1 VPAATGIKRL
11 GLAVAALLVA
21 GIGLL
26 LALSLVISADTVREA
41 VKSQIRSVTGL
52 DPVLRGDVAVSLFPT
67 GSVRF
72 NDISLGDNRTGAPAL
87 TAEQLRV
94 RLRFFPFL
102 LGRIEIADVT
112 LVRPTIMIA
121 FDSDGR
127 SNWGSHIDTLARAL
141 EPSPSRVSSFS
152 EIRIGDGTVILRD
165 EGYDFVETLTNV
177 EFALAWPS
185 ISKSFAATGR
195 FVWHDK
201 PIDGTLSLTDF
212 VAALNGK
219 RSGLKVRLSGT
230 PLKLAFDGYVS
241 SRPSLRM
248 EGTLV
253 ADSTSLRDTLHWISD
268 KTAEGAGLKR
278 FAIKAQTNV
287 VGRNISLSKVNID
300 LDGNVGEGVL
310 TFTHNGRQA
319 LQGTLAVEDLD
330 LTPYA
335 SAYRL
340 FTGDRDWNRVPIDFD
355 GLNNLDVDL
364 RLSAARVTIDNV
376 KLGRTAIA
384 ANLSRGTLNVAIG
397 ESQAFGGVIKGSL
410 ALADAARGAE
420 MRARLQF
427 SDVLLDRALDVLL
440 GVRRVAGRGNI
451 GITVDGTGRSVY
463 ELAKGLNGTIALTSR
478 KGAIAGVNIE
488 QLLKRLE
495 RNPLAARGD
504 FRGGKTPYDLLTVN
518 LKLTKG
524 VAHVEDMRLEAPGLR
539 LGLAG
544 SASISE
550 RDLDLTGTASLLTGP
565 DSKISPAFD
574 LPFVVQGRWDDPLV
588 WPDVQLLIRRSGAAA
603 PLLEAVRKRLKREQT
618 RQAAPQPSAPAQP
631 ASIPSEKPALTGR

>member
-1 VPAATGIKRL
+1 MV
-11 GLAVAALLVA
+11 
-21 GIGLL
+21 
-26 LALSLVISADTVREA
+26 LSLVIPADSVREA
-41 VKSQIRSVTGL
+41 VKAQIRSVTGL

-72 NDISLGDNRTGAPAL
+72 NDVSLGDNRTGASAL

-121 FDSDGR
+121 FASDGS
-127 SNWGSHIDTLARAL
+127 SNWAGHIETLARAL
-141 EPSPSRVSSFS
+141 EPSPARVNSFS

-165 EGYDFVETLTNV
+165 EGYDLVETLTQV

-201 PIDGTLSLTDF
+201 PIDATLSLTDF
-212 VAALNGK
+212 IAALTGN
-219 RSGLKVRLSGT
+219 RSGLKVRLSGA
-230 PLKLAFDGYVS
+230 PLKFAFDGYIS

-248 EGTLV
+248 EGTVV
-253 ADSTSLRDTLHWISD
+253 ADSTSLRDTLHWVAD
-268 KTAEGAGLKR
+268 KAPEGSGFKR

-287 VGRNISLSKVNID
+287 VGRNISLSKVNIE
-300 LDGNVGEGVL
+300 LDGNAGEGVL
-310 TFTHNGRQA
+310 TFTSNGRQA

-340 FTGDRDWNRVPIDFD
+340 FTGDRDWNRVPINFD
-355 GLNNLDVDL
+355 SLNGLDVDL
-364 RLSAARVTIDNV
+364 RLSAARVTIDHI

-397 ESQAFGGVIKGSL
+397 ESQAFGGIIKGSL

-420 MRARLQF
+420 MKARLQF
-427 SDVLLDRALDVLL
+427 SDVLLDQSLDVLL
-440 GVRRVAGRGNI
+440 GVRRVEGRGSL
-451 GITVDGTGRSVY
+451 GVTVDGTGGSVY
-463 ELAKGLNGTIALTSR
+463 ELAKGLNGTITLTSR
-478 KGAIAGVNIE
+478 KGAIAGINVE

-504 FRGGKTPYDLLTVN
+504 FRGGKTPYDLLKVN
-518 LKLTKG
+518 LKLIKG
-524 VAHVEDMRLEAPGLR
+524 VAHVEDMRLEAPSLR

-550 RDLDLTGTASLLTGP
+550 RDLDLTGTASLLTGA
-565 DSKISPAFD
+565 DSKLPPSFE

-603 PLLEAVRKRLKREQT
+603 PLLEAVRKRLQREQG
-618 RQAAPQPSAPAQP
+618 RQTVPTPTAAARP
-631 ASIPSEKPALTGR
+631 ASVPNENPAITGR